1 MSSHRLLF
9 GFFLQ
14 RCCCVS
20 LPPAASVTALAEE
33 AAQFQLSSDPNQM
46 VLRFSER
53 VGEVQSDDHPWVVVY
68 ML

>member
-9 GFFLQ
+9 GIFAALLL
-14 RCCCVS
+14 C
-20 LPPAASVTALAEE
+20 LTAAGASVTALAEE

-46 VLRFSER
+46 VLRFSDQ
-53 VGEVQSDDHPWVVVY
+53 VGEVQSDDHPWVAVY